1 MFPKEIPT
9 FAKVKLT
16 MLDFFPYLKDKSI
29 LYKISTLVLIIAISL
44 VLLMVIGIL
53 LAVPFFGTGFLT
65 GFNAMNDFNDITT
78 IAFLKY
84 FQVVNQIGVFILPAL
99 LYGYLENRNSC
110 TYLNI
115 DRKPGIYILFI
126 SIFLI
131 IAFIPAVNAMVWLNE
146 QMKLPA
152 FMKGIEDWMRESE
165 DKTNLLTEA
174 FLSVSTLGGLII
186 NLFIIGF
193 LAALGEEFL
202 FRGVVLRLLSD
213 GLKNTHLAVMLSA
226 ILFSAFHM
234 QFFGFLPR
242 TALGILFGYIY
253 VWSGS
258 LWIPV
263 ILHFIFNGTTVA
275 VAYLYQNGSISTDIE
290 SFGVTDNVFII
301 SASFIFTFL
310 FLWIIYRNR
319 RAAFLP
325 AP

>member
-1 MFPKEIPT
+1 MFPAEIPT
-9 FAKVKLT
+9 FAKVILT

-29 LYKISTLVLIIAISL
+29 AIRISTLVLIIAISL

-53 LAVPFFGTGFLT
+53 LAVPFFGTGFLS
-65 GFNAMNDFNDITT
+65 GFNAMNDFNDSTT

-84 FQVVNQIGVFILPAL
+84 FQIINQIGVFILPAL
-99 LYGYLENRNSC
+99 LYGYLENRNAGR
-110 TYLNI
+110 YLNI
-115 DRKPGIYILFI
+115 DQKPGIFLLFI
-126 SIFLI
+126 SILLI
-131 IAFIPAVNAMVWLNE
+131 IAFIPAVNAMAWLNE
-146 QMKLPA
+146 QMKLPT

-165 DKTNLLTEA
+165 DKANLLTEA
-174 FLSVSTLGGLII
+174 FLNVNTLSGLII

-202 FRGVVLRLLSD
+202 FRGVVIRLLSD
-213 GLKNTHLAVMLSA
+213 GLKNTHLAVILSA

-234 QFFGFLPR
+234 QFFGFIPR

-258 LWIPV
+258 LWIPI

-275 VAYLYQNGSISTDIE
+275 VAYLYQNGFISTDIE
-290 SFGVTDNVFII
+290 SFGVSDNIYII
-301 SASFIFTFL
+301 SASFVFTFL

-319 RAAFLP
+319 RVAFSH

>member
-53 LAVPFFGTGFLT
+53 LAVPFFGTGFLK
-65 GFNAMNDFNDITT
+65 GFNAMNDFNDSTT

-99 LYGYLENRNSC
+99 LYGYLENRNACS
-110 TYLNI
+110 YLKI
-115 DRKPGIYILFI
+115 DQKPGIYLLFI
-126 SIFLI
+126 SILLI

-146 QMKLPA
+146 QMKLPT
-152 FMKGIEDWMRESE
+152 FIKGIEDWMRESE

-174 FLSVSTLGGLII
+174 FLNVSTLGGLII

-202 FRGVVLRLLSD
+202 FRGVILRLFSD
-213 GLKNTHLAVMLSA
+213 GLKNTHLAVILSA
-226 ILFSAFHM
+226 ILFSAFHL

-263 ILHFIFNGTTVA
+263 ILHFIFNGTTVV
-275 VAYLYQNGSISTDIE
+275 VAYLYQNGFISTDIE

-319 RAAFLP
+319 GAAFLP